1 MAHLDNTRPH
11 SATHHELTL
20 CLTEDEV
27 KILLPLFKKALKS
40 AEDGYW
46 RYRDIQD
53 GGEATIAQQNKLCE
67 YEGKVNALKSVVEA
81 AEELVETK
89 TAD

>member
-1 MAHLDNTRPH
+1 MAYLDNTRPH

-40 AEDGYW
+40 AEDSYW

-53 GGEATIAQQNKLCE
+53 GGEATTAQQNKLLE
-67 YEGKVNALKSVVEA
+67 YEEKVDALKSVIEA
-81 AEELVETK
+81 AEGLIY
-89 TAD
+89 